1 MIQYTCIVDE
11 YGWWGNMDKTR
22 IYDMNEFK
30 DAMTLSVLKEV
41 ALILEERGYNPIN
54 QIVGYLMSGDPGYIT
69 SYKDAR
75 AKITS
80 ISPSKI
86 LEVIVKETIKWDI

>member
-1 MIQYTCIVDE
+1 
-11 YGWWGNMDKTR
+11 MDKTI
-22 IYDMNEFK
+22 IYDANEFK
-30 DAMTLSVLKEV
+30 DAVTLATLKEV
-41 ALILEERGYNPIN
+41 SDILKERGYNPIN

-75 AKITS
+75 AKITN

-86 LEVIVKETIKWDI
+86 LEVIVKEAIK